1 MGDRS
6 RAQLLAYGVAAVLL
20 VIVGVR
26 YLEGRG
32 GERAPAAPALA
43 LDGAGQS
50 PGGSGGGSAPGGSG
64 GSAPGGEDEGLYVH
78 VAGAVRKEGLFRLPA
93 GARVGAAVDRAGG
106 PLERADLSRVN
117 LAAQVED
124 GQQVVVPRRGADP
137 APATAGTAA
146 PAAGAASPGRGP
158 GASGAAPISLAS
170 ATVEQL
176 DAGVEGIG
184 PTLAARIVE
193 YRDQNGGFGS
203 VDELREVDGIG
214 EARFSAL
221 REAVGP

>member
-6 RAQLLAYGVAAVLL
+6 RAQLLVYGVAAVLL

-43 LDGAGQS
+43 LDGAGES
-50 PGGSGGGSAPGGSG
+50 PGGSGGGSAPD
-64 GSAPGGEDEGLYVH
+64 GEDEGLYVH

-124 GQQVVVPRRGADP
+124 GQQVVVPRRGAGA
-137 APATAGTAA
+137 APAAGGAAA
-146 PAAGAASPGRGP
+146 PAAGAASPGQSP